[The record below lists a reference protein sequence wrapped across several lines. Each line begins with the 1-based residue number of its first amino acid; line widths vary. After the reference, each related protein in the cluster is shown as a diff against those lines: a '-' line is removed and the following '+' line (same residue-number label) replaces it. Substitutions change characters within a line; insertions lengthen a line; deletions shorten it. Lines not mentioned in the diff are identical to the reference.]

1 MGKICGLFLVCCC
14 KNKQSSNSNEIPD
27 ICHPLKGFFV
37 LLPFCP
43 NVRHFCRHNQS
54 GDNKHS
60 MMQMKWCLKPEA
72 DAGAAG

>member
-1 MGKICGLFLVCCC
+1 MWLVFGLLLQEQTIF
-14 KNKQSSNSNEIPD
+14 KFKKIPD

-43 NVRHFCRHNQS
+43 NVRHFCRHNQR
-54 GDNKHS
+54 GDNEHS